1 MILACDIGNT
11 NIKAGIIEDNK
22 LTEFHFL
29 PGIKDTIDLIKTNN
43 LKDIVVSSV
52 VPSKTKNLTDSLH
65 YLKLNPIIINKNS
78 SFNLKIDYDSRE
90 TLGIDRICSAEGA
103 FHLYSIKKEFKKEQ
117 VIISIDLGT
126 ATTLNIVKYPGIFEG
141 GVIAPGTDLMFKS
154 LKNETAQ
161 LPIVKS
167 EDYKD
172 IIGRTTN
179 ESIASGVLHS
189 AAGLIERAIRLI
201 QTEADAEEVI
211 IYITGGNFESI
222 KRFLNFDYVYEKGLV
237 LYGIN
242 AIYKKNRGINP
253 HS

>member
-1 MILACDIGNT
+1 MLLACDIGNT
-11 NIKAGIIEDNK
+11 NIKAGIFEDDK

-29 PGIKDTIDLIKTNN
+29 PGLKELIDLVRVNK
-43 LKDIVVSSV
+43 LKDIAVSSV
-52 VPSKTKNLTDSLH
+52 VPSKTISLTDSLH
-65 YLKLNPIIINKNS
+65 QLKLNPIIINKNS

-103 FHLYSIKKEFKKEQ
+103 YHLYCSKNKFKKEQ
-117 VIISIDLGT
+117 IILSIDIGT
-126 ATTLNIVKYPGIFEG
+126 ATTLNVVKYPGIFEG
-141 GVIAPGTDLMFKS
+141 GIIAPGTKLMFKS

-167 EDYKD
+167 EDYLD

-189 AAGLIERAIRLI
+189 VVGLIERAIKLI
-201 QTEADAEEVI
+201 QTETNEEEII

-222 KRFLNFDYVYEKGLV
+222 KRFLNFSYVYEKGLV

-242 AIYKKNRGINP
+242 AVYKNNRGINP